1 MKYGHCSQP
10 NSHDY
15 ELSIG
20 GFGANGTSTSVPL
33 WGVGNSSLD
42 AYCYEVGIVLTR
54 AVGETINGTV
64 FEALQATTTVVTN
77 LPTAPTDLVATT
89 MTCANGNKRTFY
101 KIDFIV

>member
-54 AVGETINGTV
+54 AVGETVTGTV
-64 FEALQATTTVVTN
+64 SKTNNIVPTV
-77 LPTAPTDLVATT
+77 TD
-89 MTCANGNKRTFY
+89 G
-101 KIDFIV
+101 